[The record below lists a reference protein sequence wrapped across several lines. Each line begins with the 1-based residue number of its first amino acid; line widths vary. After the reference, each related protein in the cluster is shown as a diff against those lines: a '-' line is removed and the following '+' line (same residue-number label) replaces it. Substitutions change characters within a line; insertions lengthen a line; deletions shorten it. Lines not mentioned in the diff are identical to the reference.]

1 MGSTLFFPEESD
13 KSHQRGKP
21 HMNTIICKHCGKEI
35 EITEALLHQ
44 VEDKVKKEVSK
55 DLEKEIEKVRLETF
69 EIAKKELLEKQ
80 SQEMESLITQLAEQK
95 KKNDEFREKELELR
109 EEKRKIEEEKKQFAL
124 DVERKL
130 DEERK
135 VIAEKVVKEE
145 EEKYRFKDKEKEAQ
159 IENLKRMLDEAQ
171 RKASGV
177 SQQVQGEVLE
187 VDLEEQLAASF
198 PTDSIEPV
206 AKGAKGGDIV
216 QVVKNSMGKIA
227 GTILWETKRAKWTP
241 AWLAKLREDSRK
253 VSATSC
259 ILVTEELPKGIVSFG
274 FVESVLVTNYS
285 FAVSLAV
292 LVRRGIMQTAA
303 AKSAAENKDETLEM
317 VYQYLQ
323 SDAFRHRIEGYVE
336 SITIMKTDLDSE
348 KRSMERIWKR
358 REMQIL
364 KAESS
369 MSKMAGELEGIMG
382 SAFPTIKQLSLSDGV
397 EDNEK
402 PF

>member
-1 MGSTLFFPEESD
+1 MTRHVRGSTLIFTST
-13 KSHQRGKP
+13 SNVALS
-21 HMNTIICKHCGKEI
+21 MNTIICKHCGKEI

-44 VEDKVKKEVSK
+44 VEEKVKKEVSQDVERQIK
-55 DLEKEIEKVRLETF
+55 AARLEATDKAKREF
-69 EIAKKELLEKQ
+69 EDQNKEEVERLKKQ
-80 SQEMESLITQLAEQK
+80 
-95 KKNDEFREKELELR
+95 NNEFREQELKLR
-109 EEKRKIEEEKKQFAL
+109 DDKHKLEEEKKQMAL

-130 DEERK
+130 DEGRK
-135 VIAEKVVKEE
+135 TLAEKIVKEE
-145 EEKYRFKDKEKEAQ
+145 EEKYRFKDKEKETQ

-187 VDLEEQLAASF
+187 VDLEEQLTKVF

-216 QVVKNSMGKIA
+216 QVVRNSMGKTA
-227 GTILWETKRAKWTP
+227 GSILWETKRAKWTP
-241 AWLAKLREDSRK
+241 SWLPKLREDARK
-253 VSATSC
+253 VSATSS
-259 ILVTEELPKGIVSFG
+259 ILVSEDLPKEITSFG
-274 FVESVLVTNYS
+274 FVDSVLVTSYT
-285 FAVSLAV
+285 FAISLAI

-336 SITIMKTDLDSE
+336 SINTMKIDLDSE
-348 KRSMERIWKR
+348 KRSMERIWKK
-358 REMQIL
+358 REMQII

-369 MSKMAGELEGIMG
+369 MAKLSGELEGIMG
-382 SAFPTIKQLSLSDGV
+382 SAFPTIKQLSLDGGIEEEV
-397 EDNEK
+397 EK